1 MNQQKNLLCIAMALA
16 LSACGNSSPVATVVS
31 TTTTTGKAVDGYLK
45 DSLVVC
51 DTNNNGLLD
60 GVETSTTTNATGDF
74 TFSPACASTIVVTG
88 GTNIDTNLP
97 FSGQLKAPAGS
108 TVATPLTSLMVSGG
122 LTAAQV
128 ATAMGLAPG
137 TDVTKTDPVTIPDL
151 LKKTL
156 AVQQV
161 IQQIANTMGSLAGTN
176 TADSIQALYSQV
188 AKSVSATLLTSAAL
202 IDGSGNVSPTVVTAI
217 VKKSVENVTTST
229 DTNLSAAK
237 TALTSFSATSVSE
250 LVGSPVAA
258 QATALASFSG
268 TTADLKTTTSTLQ
281 TNAVIANAAQQF
293 SSLLTTAADS
303 VVSLS
308 TAATSLAT
316 LSITPADST
325 AQALLTSSIITQN
338 SAAANVP
345 SFVAAVTTAPP
356 VVASNNVSI
365 PDNSLIF
372 SYANNNSVS
381 QPFTLTQFKSPNGVA
396 LSALP
401 DSISL
406 AYTLNGTPIP
416 VGQSG
421 IIVGIGIE
429 ITQTTLPN
437 TTRVLQLILDQLNL
451 TSNAGTLGVSVPQ
464 GAQLFAY
471 GKTGSGATANLTL
484 DNTFANTLVTTGN
497 GSLTIN
503 TKAVLAEVIAKAN
516 ATQSNNPFA
525 NLLNDHGT
533 FTLRFIVKNLSVV
546 SDTAGAV
553 EGMTLNM
560 NNSTRALTGLG
571 VSGKFSTP

>member
-137 TDVTKTDPVTIPDL
+137 TDVTKTDPVTSPDL

-325 AQALLTSSIITQN
+325 AQAALTSSITTQN

-365 PDNSLIF
+365 TGDSLTF
-372 SYANNNSVS
+372 GYANNNP
-381 QPFTLTQFKSPNGVA
+381 QPFTLTDFKDLPDGVV
-396 LSALP
+396 LNALP

-416 VGQSG
+416 VGPSG

-484 DNTFANTLVTTGN
+484 SNTVANTLVTTGN

-503 TKAVLAEVIAKAN
+503 TKDVLAEVIAKAN
-516 ATQSNNPFA
+516 ATQPNNPFA
-525 NLLNDHGT
+525 NLLNDRGT

-546 SDTAGAV
+546 SDTAEAV
-553 EGMTLNM
+553 QGMTLNM

-571 VSGKFSTP
+571 VSGKFKLP